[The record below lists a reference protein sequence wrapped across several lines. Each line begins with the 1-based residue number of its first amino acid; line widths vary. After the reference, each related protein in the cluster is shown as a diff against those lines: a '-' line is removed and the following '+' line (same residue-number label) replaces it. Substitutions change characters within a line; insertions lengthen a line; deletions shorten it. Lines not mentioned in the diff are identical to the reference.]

1 MFPWRHPGSWPC
13 AVIALVRI
21 ELEIGPGRWECLT
34 FDASAPFLFVPRRGA
49 MLRYVVITDGVVVF
63 IVGWC
68 LSEKREVG
76 VGQDRLRDG
85 TSAQ

>member
-1 MFPWRHPGSWPC
+1 
-13 AVIALVRI
+13 
-21 ELEIGPGRWECLT
+21 
-34 FDASAPFLFVPRRGA
+34 